1 LFYGCSIKQP
11 NKSESLTIVF
21 KTPAMKFYDRGFL
34 NYYDDYIHLQILNIG
49 VVVLDLRVYKHKICK
64 SRFRCMKSKE
74 FNKLYLSDGY
84 DKEFLYNLLSRKNIK
99 FKDKKNHILIKVIKE

>member
-1 LFYGCSIKQP
+1 
-11 NKSESLTIVF
+11 
-21 KTPAMKFYDRGFL
+21 MKFYDRGFL

-64 SRFRCMKSKE
+64 SKFRCMESKE